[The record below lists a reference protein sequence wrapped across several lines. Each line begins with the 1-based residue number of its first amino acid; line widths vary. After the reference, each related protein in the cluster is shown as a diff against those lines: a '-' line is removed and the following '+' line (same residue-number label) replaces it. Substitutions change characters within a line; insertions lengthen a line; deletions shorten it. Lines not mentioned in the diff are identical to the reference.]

1 MVDIYTY
8 IALDKEVSGIDK
20 EPNEHLH
27 NVATLVQE
35 YINQNMKKSKK
46 SAKSFEINMFIVLA
60 IAMIIIFFF
69 SQIIA
74 YTIKK
79 RIVLMDEHIL
89 SLSSSD
95 GDLTQRFDTKGKD
108 EISSMSKNLNT
119 FLEKT
124 QNIISQAKK
133 SAMDNEIIS
142 DKLYKTALDIKRGL
156 DSSKNTVNEGSQ
168 SVQDIAHISQ
178 VNSEK
183 TKNVFESIGEAQKKL
198 SSSNNLVHEMSKEID
213 TNVQIQLDFVHKLQ
227 GLQNETNSIS
237 QILSVIKDI
246 SDQTNLLALN
256 AAIEAARAG
265 EHGRGFAVVADEVR
279 KLAERTQRS
288 LAETDATM
296 ATILQSI
303 NEISESM
310 GKESE
315 RIQLLGTTSDEVTSQ
330 MNQATNTSEQILSII
345 QELEKE
351 MKGQSEKSQN
361 VVKNICEVDN
371 IFNQNVQ
378 SIDKIN
384 SAVKHLSEGNS
395 KLSRILETF
404 TV

>member
-1 MVDIYTY
+1 
-8 IALDKEVSGIDK
+8 
-20 EPNEHLH
+20 
-27 NVATLVQE
+27 
-35 YINQNMKKSKK
+35 
-46 SAKSFEINMFIVLA
+46 
-60 IAMIIIFFF
+60 
-69 SQIIA
+69 
-74 YTIKK
+74 
-79 RIVLMDEHIL
+79 MDEHIL

-95 GDLTQRFDTKGKD
+95 GDLTQRFDAKGKD

-303 NEISESM
+303 NEIGESM

-395 KLSRILETF
+395 KLSSILEAF